1 MEKIAHKP
9 ISIEELPKVIKYNNK
24 YYALNVH
31 ITAWGKL
38 CISYKE
44 FFEMQGERIL
54 SCIVEDKTQLVK
66 NIDGIASS
74 IDFERALTITKLR
87 LQKHNI
93 KEEKF

>member
-38 CISYKE
+38 CICYKE
-44 FFEMQGERIL
+44 FFERRGESIL
-54 SCIVEDKTQLVK
+54 SCIVEDKTKLVE
-66 NIDGIASS
+66 NIDDIASS

-93 KEEKF
+93 TEQ